1 MAVIGPVP
9 TRDDLPVAGDL
20 ARWTE
25 PWRNWFSQVRLVCF
39 AQQES
44 GTTANRPTKNL
55 YPGRRYFDTS
65 LGANGKPIFVRNDGA
80 GWVLADGSAA

>member
-55 YPGRRYFDTS
+55 YIGRRFFDTT
-65 LGANGKPIFVRNDGA
+65 LNRPIWYTGTNWIR
-80 GWVLADGSAA
+80 ADGVVV

>member
-1 MAVIGPVP
+1 MGVLGPVP
-9 TRDDLPVAGDL
+9 TRDDLPVLKERAV
-20 ARWTE
+20 WTE
-25 PWRNWFSQVRLVCF
+25 PWSNWLSQVRLICF

-65 LGANGKPIFVRNDGA
+65 LGANGRPIWVRKDGA
-80 GWVLADGSAA
+80 GWVDAAGVAV